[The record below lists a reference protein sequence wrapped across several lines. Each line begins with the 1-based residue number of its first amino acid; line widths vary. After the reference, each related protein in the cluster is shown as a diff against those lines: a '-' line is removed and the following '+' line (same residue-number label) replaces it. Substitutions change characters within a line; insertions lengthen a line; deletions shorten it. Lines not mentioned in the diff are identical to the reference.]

1 MKKMLLTVVMG
12 AVAGLVVA
20 QEPIIIQEEADVEMF
35 GEIGLYSAYV
45 WRGQI
50 FDDYNLQPSL
60 TVAKGPVSLNVLGIY
75 NVDGKDGRAD
85 NDLMET
91 DFTLVYRVPD
101 NTDDFDVDVGII
113 KYTFNHVDGSTLDS
127 DTEELF
133 VTAVFHNI
141 VLTPVASLYK
151 DLDANKGWYASLAL
165 SQPLEVSDAMV
176 LEAGASIGLAD
187 GGYNKAN
194 YSTPVKTVRGGGVND
209 YNISLK
215 ASYVVTDDITLGALV
230 QYTLLDDK
238 IDSGARAN
246 NGADN
251 TLWGGI
257 NLSYT
262 F

>member
-20 QEPIIIQEEADVEMF
+20 QEPLIIQEQVDVEMF
-35 GEIGLYSAYV
+35 GEIGLFSAYV
-45 WRGQI
+45 FRGQI
-50 FDDYNLQPSL
+50 FDDSNLKPEL
-60 TVAKGPVSLNVLGIY
+60 TVTKGPVSLNILGIY
-75 NVDGKDGRAD
+75 NLDGKDGRED
-85 NDLMET
+85 NDLTET
-91 DFTLVYRVPD
+91 DFTLSYRIPD

-113 KYTFNHVDGSTLDS
+113 KYTFNHVDGSVLDS

-133 VTAVFHNI
+133 VKAVFHNI
-141 VLTPVASLYK
+141 ILMPEVALYK
-151 DLDANKGWYASLAL
+151 DMDANKGWYASLAL
-165 SQPLEVSDAMV
+165 AHPLEISEAMT

-194 YSTPVKTVRGGGVND
+194 YSTQAKTVSGGGVND
-209 YNISLK
+209 YNVSLK
-215 ASYVVTDDITLGALV
+215 ASYVVTDDITVGALV

-238 IDSGARAN
+238 IDSGARKN
-246 NGADN
+246 YGADN
-251 TLWGGI
+251 ALWGGI